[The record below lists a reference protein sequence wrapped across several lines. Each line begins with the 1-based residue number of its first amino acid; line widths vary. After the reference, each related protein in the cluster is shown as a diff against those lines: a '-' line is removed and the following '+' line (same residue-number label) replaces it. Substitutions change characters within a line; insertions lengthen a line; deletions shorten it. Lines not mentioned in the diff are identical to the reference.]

1 MHVNFWTFIWIY
13 VYSFFI
19 KRTKTGDTNSEIEA
33 CLADANFVP
42 LLLRSIPQNVGRKSR
57 KLQKSKKT
65 SRTKVLPLMIRKPRR
80 YSTAQWRDAWK
91 HFFGL
96 LHYSIIYSPEISEQ
110 ENRVQSKSWCSCVN
124 HEKSKKLSKR
134 ASLSSIR
141 IFSKWPRTLAE
152 RRPHKTKK
160 WPIVDSILVPHV
172 SSTILIW
179 KQRKTPS
186 NKYERSSGNSK
197 QTSTWGN
204 EQKKGWYRS
213 SSRNARI

>member
-57 KLQKSKKT
+57 KLQKSRKK

-96 LHYSIIYSPEISEQ
+96 LHYSSCYITVALTMRKARSYQNERLFRVSEFLASGLVLKQ
-110 ENRVQSKSWCSCVN
+110 KEGLTKPKSGQSSTVSLFHMCQVQS
-124 HEKSKKLSKR
+124 
-134 ASLSSIR
+134 
-141 IFSKWPRTLAE
+141 
-152 RRPHKTKK
+152 
-160 WPIVDSILVPHV
+160 
-172 SSTILIW
+172 
-179 KQRKTPS
+179 
-186 NKYERSSGNSK
+186 
-197 QTSTWGN
+197 
-204 EQKKGWYRS
+204 
-213 SSRNARI
+213 

>member
-1 MHVNFWTFIWIY
+1 MPSRRKFCTSAIALYTAECGKEVEEVAEEQENISYESSSSDDQKTTSLFYRAVEGCLKTF
-13 VYSFFI
+13 
-19 KRTKTGDTNSEIEA
+19 
-33 CLADANFVP
+33 
-42 LLLRSIPQNVGRKSR
+42 LRSST
-57 KLQKSKKT
+57 LQ
-65 SRTKVLPLMIRKPRR
+65 
-80 YSTAQWRDAWK
+80 Q
-91 HFFGL
+91 L
-96 LHYSIIYSPEISEQ
+96 LHY
-110 ENRVQSKSWCSCVN
+110 SCVN

-160 WPIVDSILVPHV
+160 WSIVDSILVPHV

-197 QTSTWGN
+197 RTSTWGN

-213 SSRNARI
+213 SSRNART